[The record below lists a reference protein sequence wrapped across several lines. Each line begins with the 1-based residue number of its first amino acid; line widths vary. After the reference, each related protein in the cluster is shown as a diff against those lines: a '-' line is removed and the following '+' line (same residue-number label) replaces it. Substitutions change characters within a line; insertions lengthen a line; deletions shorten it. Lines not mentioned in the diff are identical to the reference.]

1 MKEVIFYCRAGVRS
15 KAAARLAG
23 GIGGWEGVK
32 VGDMRGGWVEWEKK
46 GGPVERVVQ
55 GRRK

>member
-1 MKEVIFYCRAGVRS
+1 MRS

-23 GIGGWEGVK
+23 GEGGWDGVK
-32 VGDMRGGWVEWEKK
+32 VGDMRGGWIEWEKR